1 MMIGEKKNKSN
12 VTNKCI
18 TCMLLGHTRM
28 FAA

>member
-1 MMIGEKKNKSN
+1 MIGEKKNKSN
-12 VTNKCI
+12 VMDKCI